1 MRAVFELVQLSY
13 LPVVVTPGP
22 NPSSMLAKPLQVVA
36 SGLLKAPGHI
46 GHVLEWGELLNT
58 QPLTVLSF
66 IHDPAEL
73 VPIVVPL
80 SAVERG
86 DLAGVKTPHHMD

>member
-36 SGLLKAPGHI
+36 PGLLEAPGHI
-46 GHVLEWGELLNT
+46 GHVLEWSKLFNI
-58 QPLTVLSF
+58 QPLTVIAF
-66 IHDPAEL
+66 IHDPDEL
-73 VPIVVPL
+73 VLIIVPL

-86 DLAGVKTPHHMD
+86 DLAGIKTPHHMD

>member
-1 MRAVFELVQLSY
+1 MLELVQLSY
-13 LPVVVTPGP
+13 LLMVVAPGP
-22 NPSSMLAKPLQVVA
+22 NPSGMQAKSLQMVA

-46 GHVLEWGELLNT
+46 RHVSEWHQLFNV
-58 QPLTVLSF
+58 QPLAILAF
-66 IHDPAEL
+66 IHGPDEL
-73 VPIVVPL
+73 VPIIVPL